1 MMKTQMLYSK
11 SAKQM
16 LIYHLDNKTLVS
28 SSGNQ
33 KVYNYF
39 PHNDRTDFVADL
51 QEIGNYPRYCKLMAL
66 SNGSL
71 SSVRQIQDYSPYN
84 QRQANDVLLDLEGE
98 TYTRILGI
106 KFSTYT
112 LALIANSNPDG
123 NGRLIKANADKWK
136 FRIKLFWVGVQ
147 IYRTPVQVLN
157 TEIVAANTKPWCTEA
172 GGNIQVASSIP
183 NTRSGDLVPFLL
195 GLRWDIKNNG
205 NGNYAIKVG
214 LGFPWLVQNNADFT
228 FYSNGLG
235 FGFIPTASALD
246 WGVLNSNAPSSPHI
260 VNEAWPNKLA
270 KTPFTVIASPG
281 YNSWHLNV
289 NNSKLRYS
297 EKLTNCENLVYV
309 LNREIGDETLWLNN
323 RILPWQSRFEAEL
336 DITANEGSNNPHY
349 EYDGITPIRP
359 VSIGRFYSKQNP
371 LTISAVNPVT
381 NSGFNVDFR
390 SELPLNY
397 NPPYAPLTIQVNHLQ
412 EDVWIC
418 CKEFSEYKRPL
429 KEESPDSKETLTL
442 YPNPF
447 ADSFLA
453 EILVSES
460 GVYQV
465 IVIDALGKVV
475 SKENIELEE
484 GIMTFK
490 TFSKQL
496 PSGLYFVQLISA
508 NGHVISNQKIA
519 KR

>member
-1 MMKTQMLYSK
+1 MRYLY
-11 SAKQM
+11 
-16 LIYHLDNKTLVS
+16 
-28 SSGNQ
+28 
-33 KVYNYF
+33 F
-39 PHNDRTDFVADL
+39 
-51 QEIGNYPRYCKLMAL
+51 
-66 SNGSL
+66 
-71 SSVRQIQDYSPYN
+71 
-84 QRQANDVLLDLEGE
+84 
-98 TYTRILGI
+98 
-106 KFSTYT
+106 
-112 LALIANSNPDG
+112 LALLYAGMN
-123 NGRLIKANADKWK
+123 LHA
-136 FRIKLFWVGVQ
+136 Q
-147 IYRTPVQVLN
+147 CVLQ
-157 TEIVAANTKPWCTEA
+157 A
-172 GGNIQVASSIP
+172 
-183 NTRSGDLVPFLL
+183 
-195 GLRWDIKNNG
+195 
-205 NGNYAIKVG
+205 
-214 LGFPWLVQNNADFT
+214 
-228 FYSNGLG
+228 
-235 FGFIPTASALD
+235 
-246 WGVLNSNAPSSPHI
+246 
-260 VNEAWPNKLA
+260 
-270 KTPFTVIASPG
+270 PFTVIASPG

-490 TFSKQL
+490 TFSNQL